1 MRIGT
6 VLILYKWL
14 LMAQDKIFRDCIIQ
28 RGFSVGGSLFLYSMQ
43 DPSSPTRDGT
53 LTPSTGCTEP
63 WTTREVP
70 REFLNAVCF

>member
-28 RGFSVGGSLFLYSMQ
+28 RGFFLAGGGVFVQHAGS
-43 DPSSPTRDGT
+43 
-53 LTPSTGCTEP
+53 
-63 WTTREVP
+63 
-70 REFLNAVCF
+70 

>member
-28 RGFSVGGSLFLYSMQ
+28 RGFFWRGEVFLCSMQ

-53 LTPSTGCTEP
+53 LTPNTGRTES
-63 WTTREVP
+63 
-70 REFLNAVCF
+70 